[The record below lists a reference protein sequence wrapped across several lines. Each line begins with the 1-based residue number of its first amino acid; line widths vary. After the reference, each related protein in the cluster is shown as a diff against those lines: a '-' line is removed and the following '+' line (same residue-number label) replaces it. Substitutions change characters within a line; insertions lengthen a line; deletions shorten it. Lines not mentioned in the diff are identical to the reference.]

1 MRKAWLFT
9 VAVAALIGADA
20 HAVQTASDLAGTWPA
35 DRAGCRDGLVALDA
49 GETGTILNVDE
60 DGSVRLAKVQIRVE
74 GDRLSIIDEEKIEY
88 YLIVGPDKVEYMGFD
103 QRAPGGA
110 ALAQSASWSYCG

>member
-1 MRKAWLFT
+1 MKRAWWSA

-20 HAVQTASDLAGTWPA
+20 HAVQTASDFAEAWA
-35 DRAGCRDGLVALDA
+35 ARAGCRDGLVAIHA
-49 GETGTILNVDE
+49 SQTGTILNVDANG
-60 DGSVRLAKVQIRVE
+60 DLRLAQVQIRVD

-88 YLIVGPDKVEYMGFD
+88 YLIVGADRVEYMGFD

-110 ALAQSASWSYCG
+110 AAQPASWSYCG